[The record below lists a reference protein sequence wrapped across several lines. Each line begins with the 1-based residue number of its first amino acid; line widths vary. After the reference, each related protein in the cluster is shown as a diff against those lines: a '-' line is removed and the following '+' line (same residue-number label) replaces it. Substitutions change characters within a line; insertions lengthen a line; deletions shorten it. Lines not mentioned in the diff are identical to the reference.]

1 MDEYE
6 ILEDSMSL
14 EQTHGVE
21 IISQNFPVA
30 VGSQKQSIRGKG
42 FTMVEDEALCRAYL
56 AISQDPIIGINQT
69 MANLWERIRLCFS
82 SQADV
87 DCNRTAVSL
96 MKRWS
101 KIQKAVSKFCGFL
114 AQVER
119 RQKSGTGEKEK
130 MAEAKRMFSIDERN
144 KSFMFESC
152 WEILRHSCKWDK
164 IMTPSQKPTVQTTTS
179 SNPSTGTPIS
189 LESELDLDQQPSREG
204 VNRPS
209 GIKAALESRRK
220 KVIDDVKFD
229 QMATNQSQ
237 IINVLAGI
245 SSRGIEREQ
254 QKAADRQK
262 KAEDRE
268 ARRHYLAEK
277 NEREQRKEDHIIM
290 SMDMSNLTPMQRA
303 YYEQRQQQII
313 ARTGML

>member
-21 IISQNFPVA
+21 IISQNSPVA
-30 VGSQKQSIRGKG
+30 VGIQKQSIRGKG

-56 AISQDPIIGINQT
+56 AISQDPIIGTNQT
-69 MANLWERIRLCFS
+69 LANLWERIQLCFS

-87 DCNRTAVSL
+87 DRNRTAISL

-114 AQVER
+114 AQEER
-119 RQKSGTGEKEK
+119 RQRSGTREKEK
-130 MAEAKRMFSIDERN
+130 MGEAKRMFSIDERN

-152 WEILRHSCKWDK
+152 REILRHSCKWDE
-164 IMTPSQKPTVQTTTS
+164 IMTPSQKPAVQTATS
-179 SNPSTGTPIS
+179 SNPSLSTPTS
-189 LESELDLDQQPSREG
+189 LESKLDLDQQPSRG

-209 GIKAALESRRK
+209 GIKTALKSRSK

-229 QMATNQSQ
+229 QMAANQSQ
-237 IINVLAGI
+237 IINVLTGI

-254 QKAADRQK
+254 QKAVDRQK

-268 ARRHYLAEK
+268 ARLHYLAEK
-277 NEREQRKEDHIIM
+277 NEREQRKVDHIIM
-290 SMDMSNLTPMQRA
+290 SMDMSNLTPTQRA
-303 YYEQRQQQII
+303 YYEQRQQQIV

>member
-14 EQTHGVE
+14 EQTHGIE

-56 AISQDPIIGINQT
+56 AISQDPIIGTNQT
-69 MANLWERIRLCFS
+69 MANLWERLRLCFS

-152 WEILRHSCKWDK
+152 WEILRHSCKWDE

-229 QMATNQSQ
+229 QMAANQSQ

-245 SSRGIEREQ
+245 SSRGVVVIEWDRFGVLVE
-254 QKAADRQK
+254 KPALHITTVRLLAATRPTSVAMAISSSLSSEEEEDDDEEES
-262 KAEDRE
+262 AE
-268 ARRHYLAEK
+268 YLEGS
-277 NEREQRKEDHIIM
+277 IV
-290 SMDMSNLTPMQRA
+290 
-303 YYEQRQQQII
+303 
-313 ARTGML
+313 